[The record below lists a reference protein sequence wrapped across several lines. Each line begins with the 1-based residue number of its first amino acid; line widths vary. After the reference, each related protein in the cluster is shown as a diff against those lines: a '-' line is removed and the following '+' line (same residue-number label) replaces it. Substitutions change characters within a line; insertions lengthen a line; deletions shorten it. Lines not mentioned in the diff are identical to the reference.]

1 MAGKLAERRQDVGI
15 EVLAPSLSQ
24 PRPPV
29 VRRNL
34 RARPFQQTAVGHTRR
49 TRCLAVQATETAINV
64 RDERVTQRQP
74 PLVHL
79 HDLVDTSARRIHLCS
94 EGAIRWTVCETKP
107 AVHAARVQVPGWFLV
122 RREIRVAGFGNSR
135 SGAQKINLPR
145 RTLFG
150 SSACFTA
157 RICGRLAG
165 AAGHGFAAPSIFTA
179 TLSSN
184 FPRRVLTTA
193 ALRAPAWAFRPCAS
207 TRKWPTPTRPSKE
220 TSGPP
225 IAGASSRVSMIAATS
240 RGHTVRSTSCE
251 SFPSPAPSC
260 CPPVKLGKFSIARHI
275 SVSLSPSSSFVIAE
289 PNSFLYRASTASL
302 PAAPTHITHA
312 SSVICGRIS
321 FRAPG
326 ETNSRRIGA
335 SGERI
340 IRSRNSR
347 ACLAVANSARNVL
360 VCRGAGNNLKL
371 AEVSTA

>member
-1 MAGKLAERRQDVGI
+1 MTGKLAERRQDVGI
-15 EVLAPSLSQ
+15 EVLAQFFAQ
-24 PRPPV
+24 PRPSIV
-29 VRRNL
+29 FRNL
-34 RARPFQQTAVGHTRR
+34 SARPFQQTAVGHARR

-122 RREIRVAGFGNSR
+122 RREIRVAGFGNSK
-135 SGAQKINLPR
+135 SGAQKISLPR
-145 RTLFG
+145 RTLFW

-179 TLSSN
+179 TLSSS
-184 FPRRVLTTA
+184 FPRTASATA
-193 ALRAPAWAFRPCAS
+193 ALAAPAWAFRPCAS
-207 TRKWPTPTRPSKE
+207 TRKWPPPTRPTRE

-225 IAGASSRVSMIAATS
+225 IAGASSRVSTIATTS

-251 SFPSPAPSC
+251 SSPAPSC
-260 CPPVKLGKFSIARHI
+260 CPPLEPGKFSIARHI
-275 SVSLSPSSSFVIAE
+275 LLSLSPSSSRVIAE

-312 SSVICGRIS
+312 SCIISGRINL
-321 FRAPG
+321 RAPG
-326 ETNSRRIGA
+326 ETNSRRIGER
-335 SGERI
+335 GER
-340 IRSRNSR
+340 
-347 ACLAVANSARNVL
+347 
-360 VCRGAGNNLKL
+360 
-371 AEVSTA
+371 